1 MLICVTCLNL
11 FWKKTENQ
19 YMLTY
24 KYMWVHAHSDGV
36 LAREEKMTRE
46 TEKEVIISER

>member
-1 MLICVTCLNL
+1 
-11 FWKKTENQ
+11 
-19 YMLTY
+19 MLTY